1 MTILQRIQ
9 TKLGMLYYQKVMSR
23 KFRAFAPDVWIIN
36 PLRID
41 GMENISLGKGVR
53 IYAKTWLAAVPL
65 TGMPDCLLEIGD
77 GTVIGNFNHI
87 YATHR
92 VIIGKKV
99 LTADKVYIS
108 DNLHGYENIHVP
120 IMDQP
125 IVQNKTV
132 EIGDGTWLG
141 ENVVIM
147 GSKIGKNCVIAANA
161 VVNRDIP
168 DYCIAAG
175 VPAVI
180 IKRYDTQRNA
190 WFRTKKNGDFL
201 DEGQAT

>member
-1 MTILQRIQ
+1 MNIFRRISI
-9 TKLGMLYYQKVMSR
+9 KLSVLYYSKIINK
-23 KFRAFAPDVWIIN
+23 KFKFFGRNVIMVN
-36 PLRID
+36 PLRVD
-41 GMENISLGKGVR
+41 GPGYIALKDNVQVN
-53 IYAKTWLAAVPL
+53 YKTWLAAQPL
-65 TGMPDCLLEIGD
+65 TGMPDCLLEIGE

-108 DNLHGYENIHVP
+108 DNLHGYEQVDIP

-125 IVQNKTV
+125 IKQNKTV

-141 ENVVIM
+141 EHVAVM

-161 VVNRDIP
+161 VVTKDIP
-168 DYCIAAG
+168 DYCVAAG
-175 VPAVI
+175 IPAVI
-180 IKRYDTQRNA
+180 IKRYHTGKKA
-190 WFRTKKNGDFL
+190 WLRTRKDGTFL
-201 DEGQAT
+201 ED